1 MSSPNAGACVQERVD
16 RAGGSSRVLTD
27 VDSFEG
33 LADLLRVCLA
43 LRGVSGGVG
52 AARVDF
58 CFRDS
63 AIICG
68 LAGYWRD
75 IEGLSLRAAV

>member
-1 MSSPNAGACVQERVD
+1 MLSANAGACVQERVE

-27 VDSFEG
+27 VDSSEG
-33 LADLLRVCLA
+33 LADLLRVCLV

-58 CFRDS
+58 CFRDG

-68 LAGYWRD
+68 LGGYWRE
-75 IEGLSLRAAV
+75 IERVSLRAAV